1 MPPEP
6 LYAKN
11 MGLQGFLDGYLT
23 LDALAGLNY
32 GLVVVYVIKQKN
44 VLEESKIAKIVIS
57 TGIFAGILLFVVY
70 KNRIISIY
78 QAIQYFLFHF
88 LLIL

>member
-1 MPPEP
+1 MGSYANPEP

-32 GLVVVYVIKQKN
+32 GLVVVYVIKT
-44 VLEESKIAKIVIS
+44 EEY
-57 TGIFAGILLFVVY
+57 TGGI
-70 KNRIISIY
+70 
-78 QAIQYFLFHF
+78 
-88 LLIL
+88 